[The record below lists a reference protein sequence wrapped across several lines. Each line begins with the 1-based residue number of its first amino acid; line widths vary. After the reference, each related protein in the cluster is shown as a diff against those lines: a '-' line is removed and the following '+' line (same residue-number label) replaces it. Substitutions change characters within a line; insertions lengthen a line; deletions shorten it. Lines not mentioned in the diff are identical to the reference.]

1 MRPAISGGDDCDRD
15 GQVRNARVS
24 PSRLSDWR
32 AKFRTRLS
40 DISYPKSGIYAKEYY
55 NIFHFAPV
63 RLKSLL
69 VEKECA
75 YSAKY

>member
-1 MRPAISGGDDCDRD
+1 MTVMDRSEMRVYHLRGSPTD
-15 GQVRNARVS
+15 VRNFVA
-24 PSRLSDWR
+24 
-32 AKFRTRLS
+32 TRLS
-40 DISYPKSGIYAKEYY
+40 DMSYPESGIYAKEYY